1 MTEDERAIRS
11 LITTWMRASE
21 KGDVRKVLTLM
32 SDDAIFLT
40 PGNPPIRGRDE
51 FAALQKAAG
60 DRFTLSADSRLEEVV
75 IRGDWA
81 YCWTH
86 LVLVMTPKD
95 GGKPIRRAGHT
106 LSILRK
112 SADGSWLLARDANM
126 LTVQPSEA

>member
-1 MTEDERAIRS
+1 VTEDERAIRT

-60 DRFTLSADSRLEEVV
+60 DRFTFSADSRLEEVV

-86 LVLVMTPKD
+86 LTLMMTPKD

-112 SADGSWLLARDANM
+112 SADGSWLLSRDANM

>member
-1 MTEDERAIRS
+1 MTRDERAVRS
-11 LITTWMRASE
+11 LIGSWMRASE
-21 KGDVRKVLTLM
+21 KGDISKVLSLM

-60 DRFTLSADSRLEEVV
+60 DRFTFSAESKLEEVV
-75 IRGDWA
+75 VRGDWA

-86 LVLVMTPKD
+86 LTVTMTPKD

-112 SADGSWLLARDANM
+112 SADGTWLLSRDANM
-126 LTVQPSEA
+126 LTVQSAGA

>member
-1 MTEDERAIRS
+1 MTDDERAVRN
-11 LITTWMRASE
+11 LIGTWLRASE
-21 KGDVRKVLTLM
+21 KGDTARVLTLM

-60 DRFTLSADSRLEEVV
+60 DRFKLSATSKLEEVV
-75 IRGDWA
+75 VRGDWA

-86 LVLVMTPKD
+86 LVLIMTPID
-95 GGKPIRRAGHT
+95 GGTPIKRAGHT

-112 SADGSWLLARDANM
+112 AADGSWLLSRDANM
-126 LTVQPSEA
+126 LTVQA